1 VYFGAV
7 SNDAFWKINPAVLAR
22 PRICLPTDNTVCPT
36 NKIPSMENEFRE
48 FAVASNEATLDEIH
62 EHRRTRS

>member
-7 SNDAFWKINPAVLAR
+7 SSDAFWKINPAVVAR
-22 PRICLPTDNTVCPT
+22 PRICLPRDNTVCPT

-48 FAVASNEATLDEIH
+48 FAVASSEPMLSGIH
-62 EHRRTRS
+62 DRRRSRS